1 MISGRAQSKFE
12 LLILS
17 LICALPFYRSIRFV
31 TYLSLEDILVIIIFI
46 WIVLTKY
53 AFYRR
58 YLVQFFFAFFITFI
72 LVVQTLLVSVD
83 SYGSVVNIMKCVNTY
98 VFLPLVIKYLT
109 REINSRKY
117 AILSYTGSACVSSII
132 SLLGTSPGIISPG
145 RVSGYAGDP
154 VMYSIL
160 LSFAVCILLSN
171 FPIILSISVILRFLL
186 LSLLILEIL
195 RTGSGSGL
203 AIILIAV
210 IAQRIM
216 PRKANASRESV
227 LIYFGTL
234 MLFAMFWNSAFASK
248 TRDRISLILNPRA
261 SYATQ
266 AGTGQ
271 STIESRLLSIK
282 YAMDQIRESPILGH
296 GFSFDS
302 QLTVLGLQPHNYF
315 ILAWLTGGAIFLIC
329 TLLLS
334 LQFSKVALL
343 SYFRGDTLT
352 FTILLGAFSALMTE
366 PFLWDTGFFTPLL
379 MVSLNTSVSQ
389 VEKK

>member
-1 MISGRAQSKFE
+1 
-12 LLILS
+12 
-17 LICALPFYRSIRFV
+17 
-31 TYLSLEDILVIIIFI
+31 
-46 WIVLTKY
+46 
-53 AFYRR
+53 
-58 YLVQFFFAFFITFI
+58 
-72 LVVQTLLVSVD
+72 
-83 SYGSVVNIMKCVNTY
+83 
-98 VFLPLVIKYLT
+98 VIKYLT

>member
-1 MISGRAQSKFE
+1 
-12 LLILS
+12 
-17 LICALPFYRSIRFV
+17 
-31 TYLSLEDILVIIIFI
+31 
-46 WIVLTKY
+46 
-53 AFYRR
+53 
-58 YLVQFFFAFFITFI
+58 
-72 LVVQTLLVSVD
+72 
-83 SYGSVVNIMKCVNTY
+83 
-98 VFLPLVIKYLT
+98 
-109 REINSRKY
+109 
-117 AILSYTGSACVSSII
+117 
-132 SLLGTSPGIISPG
+132 
-145 RVSGYAGDP
+145 
-154 VMYSIL
+154 
-160 LSFAVCILLSN
+160 
-171 FPIILSISVILRFLL
+171 
-186 LSLLILEIL
+186 LLILEIL

-282 YAMDQIRESPILGH
+282 YAMDQI
-296 GFSFDS
+296 SFDS